1 MGLDQWAI
9 AHKTV
14 NILGHP
20 TKVVRE
26 IACWRK
32 HNRLQGWAE
41 SVYKQ
46 QGGTEEF
53 NFVPIDLTL
62 EDIITLEESVK
73 CGKLPE
79 TEGFFFGQDSYSDMN
94 HYFEFNYE
102 RDKQFCQSAKQLI
115 RDGWQIFYNSWW

>member
-20 TKVVRE
+20 TQVVRE
-26 IACWRK
+26 IASWRK

-41 SVYKQ
+41 SVYSR

-62 EDIITLEESVK
+62 DDIITLEETIK
-73 CGKLPE
+73 CGNLPE

-94 HYFEFNYE
+94 HYFEFVYE
-102 RDKQFCQSAKQLI
+102 KDKQFCQSAKQLM
-115 RDGWQIFYNSWW
+115 REGWQIFYNSWW